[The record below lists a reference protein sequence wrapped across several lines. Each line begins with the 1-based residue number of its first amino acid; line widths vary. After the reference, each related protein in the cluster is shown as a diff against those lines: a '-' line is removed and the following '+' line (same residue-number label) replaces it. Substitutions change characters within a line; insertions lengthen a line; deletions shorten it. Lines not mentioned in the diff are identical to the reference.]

1 MIANTNMLLAESVL
15 SQLWLEPVNAR
26 DTAPKVSPVGN
37 HTVTSVHN
45 MNMATNAQRGP
56 KASPTQRNTPPFS
69 GHPVASSAATSD
81 TGMRKTTAAN
91 R

>member
-1 MIANTNMLLAESVL
+1 MKASE
-15 SQLWLEPVNAR
+15 
-26 DTAPKVSPVGN
+26 TAPKVRPVGN
-37 HTVTSVHN
+37 QTVTSIQS

-56 KASPTQRNTPPFS
+56 NASPTQRKTPPFS
-69 GHPVASSAATSD
+69 GQPVASSAATSD